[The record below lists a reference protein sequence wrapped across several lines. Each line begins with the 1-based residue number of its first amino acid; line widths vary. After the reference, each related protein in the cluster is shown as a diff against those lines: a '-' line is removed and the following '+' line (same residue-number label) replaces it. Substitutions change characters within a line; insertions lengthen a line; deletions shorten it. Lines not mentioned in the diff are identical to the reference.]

1 MKKRLLGGL
10 ALLLGAAVVSSAAF
24 AQAKPEVLVKQRK
37 AAMTLMGKYFG
48 PLGRMAQ
55 GKAAY
60 NSDIIKRN
68 VGYLEVLDKMPWDG
82 FQASTRDVKSRA
94 LPAVFDQPEKFKEAQ
109 QKFRAA
115 VDKLAAASNGVDEDA
130 IKAAMKGVGQA
141 CGGCH
146 KNFRAKKK

>member
-1 MKKRLLGGL
+1 MKKMLLGGL
-10 ALLLGAAVVSSAAF
+10 ALLLGVAVFSSAAF

-60 NSDIIKRN
+60 NSDVIKRN
-68 VGYLEVLDKMPWDG
+68 TAYLAVLDQMPWDG

-115 VDKLAAASNGVDEDA
+115 VDKLAAASKGVDEDA
-130 IKAAMKGVGQA
+130 ITAAMKGVGQA

-146 KNFRAKKK
+146 KNFREKK

>member
-1 MKKRLLGGL
+1 MKKMLLGGL
-10 ALLLGAAVVSSAAF
+10 ALLLGVAVFSSAVF

-55 GKAAY
+55 GKAAF
-60 NSDIIKRN
+60 NSDIVARN
-68 VGYLEVLDKMPWDG
+68 AGYLEVLDKMPWDG
-82 FQASTRDVKSRA
+82 FQASTRNVKSRA

-109 QKFRAA
+109 QKFQAA
-115 VDKLAAASNGVDEDA
+115 VDKLSAASKGVDEDA
-130 IKAAMKGVGQA
+130 MKAAMKAVGQA

-146 KNFRAKKK
+146 KNFREKK